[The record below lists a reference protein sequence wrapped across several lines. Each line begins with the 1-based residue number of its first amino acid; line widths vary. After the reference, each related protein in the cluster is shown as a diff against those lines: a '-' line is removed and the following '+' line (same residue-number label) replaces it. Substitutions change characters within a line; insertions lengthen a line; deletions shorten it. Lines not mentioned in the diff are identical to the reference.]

1 MKKSKL
7 NKLSKLI
14 VKEFRKN
21 ELKSKP
27 IREDIKFVQYDK
39 DVSEKMKSLI
49 VNIIKYKD
57 NININLSES
66 DFCISTSDIK
76 KLKSPKVTKN
86 QYNDEDYVEISVY
99 KEGFSISKGYN
110 KRSNYKDSM
119 MFNEL
124 KPLIESR
131 ISEINK
137 ENFIDIWD
145 IILKESGVIRDNNL
159 NNLFD
164 E

>member
-14 VKEFRKN
+14 VRKFRKN

-27 IREDIKFVQYDK
+27 IREDIKFVEYDK
-39 DVSEKMKSLI
+39 DVSKKMKSLI

-66 DFCISTSDIK
+66 DFCISTPNIK
-76 KLKSPKVTKN
+76 RLKSSSNIKN
-86 QYNDEDYVEISVY
+86 YHSDEDYVEISVY

-110 KRSNYKDSM
+110 KRSNYKDNM
-119 MFNEL
+119 MFDEL
-124 KPLIESR
+124 KPLIKSR